1 MDDARGPDVHPLAL
15 VDPGARIARDVRVG
29 PWTVIGP
36 DVELGA
42 GTVVGPHVV
51 IQGPCRIGRDNAIFQ
66 FASIGA
72 DCQDRK
78 YRGEHTRLEIGDGN
92 VIREHVTIHRGTVQ
106 DEGVTRIGDRNLLM
120 VGVHVAHDCVLGDDN
135 ILANGV
141 GLAGHVRLGDG
152 VVLGGMTGVH
162 QFCRIGSH
170 AMAAGMSLVLKDVA
184 AFTMVAGNPA
194 RARGLNVEGMRRR
207 GWDGRRIAAMRRAYR
222 IVFRAGLTLE
232 QALERL
238 REGVGGGTD
247 PDLALFAAS
256 LEAARRGITR

>member
-1 MDDARGPDVHPLAL
+1 MNDARGPELHPLAL
-15 VDPGARIARDVRVG
+15 VDPDARLASDVRVG
-29 PWTVIGP
+29 PWSVIGP
-36 DVELGA
+36 GVEIGA

-51 IQGPCRIGRDNAIFQ
+51 IQGPCRIGAGNAIFQ
-66 FASIGA
+66 YASIGA

-78 YRGEHTRLEIGDGN
+78 YRGEPTRLEIGDGN

-106 DEGVTRIGDRNLLM
+106 DEGVTRIGNGNLLM

-135 ILANGV
+135 VLANGV

-162 QFCRIGSH
+162 QFCRIGSQ
-170 AMAAGMSLVLKDVA
+170 AMTAGMTLVLKDVA

-207 GWDGRRIAAMRRAYR
+207 GWSADRIAAMRRAYR
-222 IVFRAGLTLE
+222 LVFRDGLTLQ
-232 QALERL
+232 QALARL
-238 REGVGGGTD
+238 QAGEAGDSG
-247 PDLALFAAS
+247 PELAVLIAS
-256 LEAARRGITR
+256 LVDSGRGITR